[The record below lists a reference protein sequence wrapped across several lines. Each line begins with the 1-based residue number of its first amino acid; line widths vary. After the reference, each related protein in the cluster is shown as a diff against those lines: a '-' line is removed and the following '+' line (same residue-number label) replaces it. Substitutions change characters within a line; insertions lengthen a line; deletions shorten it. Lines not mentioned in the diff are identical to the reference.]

1 MQSTLLKKAFRS
13 HGHQGL
19 RLLSFDKIQDLSLQ
33 KVDEVTVKNLRA
45 TEHIKQDLFPKL
57 VSGNLRCRIAK
68 QIVSLES
75 LPFALT
81 GTNSFKKVLLKNIDA
96 LQTLCDTNPDNTEFD
111 AFLKGYLNRDAT
123 TFSEIAIGLH
133 EWRMDMESKYPN
145 NNFAIFSKQIDESLG
160 EFFFKRL
167 SARLIITNYLNV
179 KDRGLSIIED
189 NVQVDTIIQKAFDE
203 AKFLCVKKYGIS
215 PGLKT
220 EGSYPNFKYIPSH
233 FFSIIFE
240 LLKNSMEATIL
251 NHQKSEQLPEV
262 EVQMNDAENNLV
274 IRIHD
279 HGAGVPPQDLNFIWS
294 HFYSTSSDSVHN
306 SIEDPTRMLD
316 SAVLSGFG
324 FGLPIT
330 KMLIQF
336 FGGEMALNS
345 VYGSSTDVHLYFQG
359 NDDAKYNTI
368 NMHHSY

>member
-1 MQSTLLKKAFRS
+1 
-13 HGHQGL
+13 
-19 RLLSFDKIQDLSLQ
+19 
-33 KVDEVTVKNLRA
+33 
-45 TEHIKQDLFPKL
+45 
-57 VSGNLRCRIAK
+57 
-68 QIVSLES
+68 
-75 LPFALT
+75 
-81 GTNSFKKVLLKNIDA
+81 
-96 LQTLCDTNPDNTEFD
+96 
-111 AFLKGYLNRDAT
+111 
-123 TFSEIAIGLH
+123 
-133 EWRMDMESKYPN
+133 MESKYPK

-167 SARLIITNYLNV
+167 SARLIIANYLNV
-179 KDRGLSIIED
+179 KEHGVSIIED
-189 NVQVDTIIQKAFDE
+189 NIQVDAIIRKAYEE
-203 AKFLCVKKYGIS
+203 AKYLCVKKYGVS

-220 EGSYPNFKYIPSH
+220 EGTYPNFKYIPSH

-251 NHQKSEQLPEV
+251 NHEKAVHLPEV
-262 EVQMNDAENNLV
+262 SVQMNDVENNLV

-279 HGAGVPPQDLNFIWS
+279 DGAGVPPQDLAFIWS

-330 KMLIQF
+330 KMLIQY
-336 FGGEMALNS
+336 FGGDIALNS
-345 VYGSSTDVHLYFQG
+345 VCGSSTDVHLYFQG

-368 NMHHSY
+368 NPNHSY